1 MGLNSPSPPEPP
13 KVEAGT
19 SGIYAVMNK
28 MLIHQ
33 GSSRSRNT
41 PLGKK
46 DVFYLIRV
54 HFYFKRARPHVGE
67 GNGNPLQCSC
77 LENPMDGGASWA
89 AVYWVSQS
97 QTRLRRLNS
106 SSSSRPH
113 AFTFEGCLLPIHLM
127 LSLNLL

>member
-1 MGLNSPSPPEPP
+1 MGLNPPSPPGPP

-19 SGIYAVMNK
+19 SDMYAVMNK
-28 MLIHQ
+28 MLIHR

-41 PLGKK
+41 PLGTK

-54 HFYFKRARPHVGE
+54 HFCFKRARPHVGE

-89 AVYWVSQS
+89 PVYWVSQS
-97 QTRLRRLNS
+97 QTRLRRLSS

-113 AFTFEGCLLPIHLM
+113 AFTFEGYLLPLHLV
-127 LSLNLL
+127 LSLKLL